1 MFGFSLLPF
10 STSVTKFLNGMEEG
24 IILYVNR
31 KDDITITR
39 TTIISITLC
48 IEQDK
53 VLEQ

>member
-24 IILYVNR
+24 IILYVHR
-31 KDDITITR
+31 QDKITISP
-39 TTIISITLC
+39 TTVITLTLC

-53 VLEQ
+53 VLEL